1 LQLLL
6 DDYRVGA
13 AVATDLVN
21 TAPEVMVST
30 GDLIPDAAALARFLA
45 DRDLHPAAGAPTADD
60 VAAVHELRATVRAL
74 LENPDPVRAA
84 ALTTAIGGLELHE
97 DHEGRWQWLART
109 RPGASIA
116 DELALLTG
124 AALLAT
130 LRALGPGR
138 FRHCAAPTCDGMF
151 VDTSRAGRRRY
162 CVPEVCGNR
171 VNVAAH
177 RARRRAGTPV
187 VEHPAVE

>member
-1 LQLLL
+1 VQLLL
-6 DDYRVGA
+6 DDYQVGA

-21 TAPEVMVST
+21 TAPEVMVRT
-30 GDLIPDAAALARFLA
+30 GDLLPDTAALARFLA
-45 DRDLHPAAGAPTADD
+45 DRDLHPAAGEPTAADLE
-60 VAAVHELRATVRAL
+60 AVHALRRTLRTL
-74 LENPDPVRAA
+74 LEAPDASRAA
-84 ALTTAIGGLELHE
+84 TLTTAVGGLELTR
-97 DHEGRWQWLART
+97 DTDGRWQWQVRT
-109 RPGASIA
+109 RPGASLA

-124 AALLAT
+124 TALLAA
-130 LRALGPGR
+130 LRTLGPDR

-177 RARRRAGTPV
+177 RARRRAAG
-187 VEHPAVE
+187 